1 MFSKFQ
7 NIVVGKVKVRA
18 TEKCTSAES
27 VFLMNYITEKLKRSS
42 TKKNLFL
49 EKNFRKLLETQNI
62 RFFDKT
68 KGKKNIILECYRHLT
83 KSPSLVTILAIKM
96 LLFKLAGFFS

>member
-18 TEKCTSAES
+18 TENCTSAES

-42 TKKNLFL
+42 TKSNNNLFL
-49 EKNFRKLLETQNI
+49 EKNFRKVLETQNI

-68 KGKKNIILECYRHLT
+68 KGK
-83 KSPSLVTILAIKM
+83 
-96 LLFKLAGFFS
+96 

>member
-1 MFSKFQ
+1 M
-7 NIVVGKVKVRA
+7 GKVKVRA
-18 TEKCTSAES
+18 TENCTSAES

-42 TKKNLFL
+42 TEKNNNLFL

-68 KGKKNIILECYRHLT
+68 KGKKKYYFG
-83 KSPSLVTILAIKM
+83 M
-96 LLFKLAGFFS
+96 LSTFNEVPFSS